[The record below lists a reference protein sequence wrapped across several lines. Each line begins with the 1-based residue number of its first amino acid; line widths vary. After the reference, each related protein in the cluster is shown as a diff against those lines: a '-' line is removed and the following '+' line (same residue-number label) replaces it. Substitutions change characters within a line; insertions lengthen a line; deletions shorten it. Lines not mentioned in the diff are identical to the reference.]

1 MSHVLVLFASRAHR
15 VVAAIVV
22 DGHDDNPRVGNGPK
36 HWIEL
41 KKR

>member
-1 MSHVLVLFASRAHR
+1 LARVHR
-15 VVAAIVV
+15 IGAAIAV
-22 DGHDDNPRVGNGPK
+22 DGHDDNPRVGIGLE